1 MKKKYIIIVVGVI
14 LIGMIVIAYAHN
26 KQKKTI
32 TLRRKKRE

>member
-1 MKKKYIIIVVGVI
+1 MKKKYILIMVSVI

-32 TLRRKKRE
+32 TLKYKKKG